1 MYVRNVTCFKHLGSN
16 INKEA
21 INLLFF
27 ISTPSVCLYITSIEM
42 CALSV
47 NDHHNLF
54 MNKLLKI
61 PLLGN
66 ICLKHGLNLTD
77 KHKSQSHK
85 PVDSTWTYGWDRPGQ

>member
-1 MYVRNVTCFKHLGSN
+1 MAT
-16 INKEA
+16 
-21 INLLFF
+21 
-27 ISTPSVCLYITSIEM
+27 
-42 CALSV
+42 
-47 NDHHNLF
+47 

-66 ICLKHGLNLTD
+66 ICLKHGLKLTD